1 VATTR
6 AKDQLY
12 LCHPLID
19 YSRGM
24 GMVPLRPSRFIEELE
39 QDGIHPTELP
49 YEQWIID
56 ED

>member
-1 VATTR
+1 MWTLFPYTTLFR
-6 AKDQLY
+6 S
-12 LCHPLID
+12 ID

-39 QDGIHPTELP
+39 SDGSHPTELP
-49 YEQWIID
+49 YEQWILD

>member
-1 VATTR
+1 
-6 AKDQLY
+6 
-12 LCHPLID
+12 
-19 YSRGM
+19 M

-39 QDGIHPTELP
+39 EGFHPTELP